1 MAANNP
7 FEDTQSN
14 NDGGGWPLAAGFFV
28 LVLGLFIFLEL
39 ESGIIPKGA
48 EQIILGLLFIVLPVL
63 LGLINAVQGHTYS
76 SSLAIGVSP
85 MVAWLI
91 LTIGKVFIESVRTEP
106 IVLFGYAIAIALGGA
121 LAALSGFAIGYL
133 GRIATAK
140 YAK

>member
-1 MAANNP
+1 MATNNP

-14 NDGGGWPLAAGFFV
+14 NDSGGWSLAAGFFV
-28 LVLGLFIFLEL
+28 LVLVLFIFLEL
-39 ESGIIPKGA
+39 ESGIIPRGT
-48 EQIILGLLFIVLPVL
+48 EPIILGLLFIVLPLL
-63 LGLINAVQGHTYS
+63 LGLINAVQGYTYS

-91 LTIGKVFIESVRTEP
+91 LTIGKVFIGSVRTEL
-106 IVLFGYAIAIALGGA
+106 IVLFGYAIVIALGGA
-121 LAALSGFAIGYL
+121 LAALGGFAIGYL